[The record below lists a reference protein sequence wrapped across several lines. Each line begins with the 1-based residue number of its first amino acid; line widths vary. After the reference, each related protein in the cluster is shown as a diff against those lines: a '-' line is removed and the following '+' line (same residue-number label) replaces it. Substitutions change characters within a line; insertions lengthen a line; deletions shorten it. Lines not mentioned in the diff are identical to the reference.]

1 MSAAK
6 ANPIEQEI
14 DEILDRWKSFLDN
27 VGIIEG
33 LEQPQTVVEV
43 RKQMLGVA
51 GNGIEY
57 EMSAITL
64 SGEYALVYMPIATW
78 QALKNARKGND
89 A

>member
-6 ANPIEQEI
+6 ANPVEQEI

-33 LEQPQTVVEV
+33 LEQPQTVAEV
-43 RKQMLGVA
+43 RKQILGVA

-57 EMSAITL
+57 ETSAITL

-78 QALKNARKGND
+78 QALRDARGE
-89 A
+89 